1 MAVNEEDVK
10 NKLNILTV
18 ENLKSIIRV
27 LNSQLKLKL
36 RLSGNKAD
44 FVHRILDTLDHYKEH
59 NKSNYDV
66 TKDIVMQVYNTGTY
80 SRPASGSGPRLPP
93 TLNLPT
99 KHPAYEQPAAP
110 KPLIWKSN
118 PFQSIIRQVSDV
130 ATLHEARDRSLRS
143 VFLEFK
149 IPTDYSQQLNQ
160 SRIGPS
166 DPIRYQLRIYSASSD
181 FYKPHLLD
189 QQLPIDFP
197 VLCDLKVNGKQIKAN
212 TRGVRN
218 QPGTASPPNADVEK
232 NLILS
237 PNASN
242 TLEVIYR
249 DTHKK
254 HYIVINLVEQ
264 YSCDQLANIVRQQP
278 EIPSTSVV
286 ERYKSMQDNDDVV
299 AGASTVS
306 LKCPIGFFRMQ
317 TPIRSIHS
325 QSLQCFDA
333 MSFFS
338 INEQLP
344 TFTDP
349 SSKKPIKF
357 KDLAVDGFTHQ
368 ILQAI
373 PDDYGS
379 VVVEP
384 DAEWHTEDGEY
395 GSEAWMEAK
404 KAGKIPEF
412 NKAEKQPSAKPVKN
426 EKQEKS
432 AEVLDLSSD
441 DEDADGS
448 SYAKAPPRPPAKK
461 QQQIIDLT
469 LSSDEEDEVNN
480 DGANDDANI
489 VSTGNDAGPV
499 NLNTVGS
506 SNDDVD
512 QRLPPLHIPQEAP
525 AQVSLKRNRDSD
537 DQASNILD
545 KRRNIESNVESNI
558 ESNSVQNSTP
568 VSASN
573 SVLSGARTPNG
584 NPPGPFIL
592 RESGP
597 LPASHSPQT
606 PFSSAHPTPQP
617 QQEQIPRNDQQNIHQ
632 RERSPW
638 VPQPLTLPQISNNF
652 TVKPDPFVPPRQ
664 EHRVIQPNQE
674 VVHQPSFGELQGIP
688 PAPPTLPPP
697 TFARLPHPIY
707 RPPSQRDNGSRYHE
721 HHSRSLR
728 APKTRLPEQDKNVR
742 RIVPSRSSL
751 KTDEDF
757 VPLVS
762 QRKRAKQREAQQ
774 HGYLTLDVDYRS
786 LEGPSKSTNA
796 DEDVNGS
803 SDENSDEEE
812 SSKTR
817 YNDTVKKRIEWDRHL
832 KEHPQD
838 VEGWLDYVKFQKD
851 IVINENIEV
860 SSKNVRNVV
869 LDLQYQVLEKA
880 ITYQPNN
887 VDLIVKKLE
896 IGASGLKDDIV
907 REFQFAIRRYNGV
920 YKIWRSYI
928 DFVQCHASIIS
939 PGEIYPNEA
948 DRMCPF
954 EISSRVYRD
963 AFHALANQGS
973 DNDLINLFTRYCSF
987 LLGAGYTERVYSLY
1001 QAVLELNSRNIS
1013 VDQLGKLWHDTN
1025 FKRVGNIA
1033 EDIDE
1038 EYRLEYPEYA
1048 TLQLQEWEEYE
1059 MINDTVDNSF
1069 PVVCER
1075 NFSDDPFRNV
1085 LWEVDLLPFLIKLRG
1100 VDCKEKLLD
1109 SLLSIFS
1116 ISMIPNGI
1124 STNDEQVRDLLLQG
1138 RTYCHENFELGY
1150 PSYFNQPQYINTI
1163 FPLHDTYQNFK
1174 DEHLEHLQRIADDLG
1189 LPQKQMLLYQNDNSK
1204 LKQILANNVDNCSS
1218 SGVVNDLTQQQT
1230 TMNILKARRFWSSLD
1245 LSNFEAISCRALFEY
1260 LVSRSDEKAVTIFEE
1275 ALNKLPASTYN
1286 HEVLLTE
1293 LVCFIDSLERLHDMD
1308 RTIQLPST
1316 STIKRVYGNAKK
1328 TYPHNSL
1335 FRWVIQL
1342 YFPCVLTHSRYL
1354 YFNTEAKFGGYR
1366 QLFDEG
1372 MEENEYAEV
1381 YIQMA
1386 KNTLK
1391 RSEANNV
1398 PYVNKVR
1405 RIFAVGIASQKAQ
1418 HSVALWKSYYE
1429 FEFNIMKDYGS
1440 AEKVVMS
1447 SLRFCPWSKELH
1459 MFIFKVSKKTQ
1470 NTNHLLQII
1479 NVMSEYGIRMR
1490 IDPSPYI
1497 RRAVEFELNNEER
1510 LKAENLVENSENSE
1524 EEMFM

>member
-1 MAVNEEDVK
+1 M
-10 NKLNILTV
+10 
-18 ENLKSIIRV
+18 
-27 LNSQLKLKL
+27 
-36 RLSGNKAD
+36 
-44 FVHRILDTLDHYKEH
+44 
-59 NKSNYDV
+59 SNG
-66 TKDIVMQVYNTGTY
+66 Q
-80 SRPASGSGPRLPP
+80 
-93 TLNLPT
+93 
-99 KHPAYEQPAAP
+99 
-110 KPLIWKSN
+110 
-118 PFQSIIRQVSDV
+118 
-130 ATLHEARDRSLRS
+130 
-143 VFLEFK
+143 
-149 IPTDYSQQLNQ
+149 
-160 SRIGPS
+160 
-166 DPIRYQLRIYSASSD
+166 
-181 FYKPHLLD
+181 
-189 QQLPIDFP
+189 
-197 VLCDLKVNGKQIKAN
+197 
-212 TRGVRN
+212 
-218 QPGTASPPNADVEK
+218 
-232 NLILS
+232 
-237 PNASN
+237 
-242 TLEVIYR
+242 
-249 DTHKK
+249 
-254 HYIVINLVEQ
+254 
-264 YSCDQLANIVRQQP
+264 
-278 EIPSTSVV
+278 
-286 ERYKSMQDNDDVV
+286 
-299 AGASTVS
+299 
-306 LKCPIGFFRMQ
+306 
-317 TPIRSIHS
+317 
-325 QSLQCFDA
+325 
-333 MSFFS
+333 
-338 INEQLP
+338 P
-344 TFTDP
+344 TFD
-349 SSKKPIKF
+349 SF
-357 KDLAVDGFTHQ
+357 
-368 ILQAI
+368 
-373 PDDYGS
+373 PD
-379 VVVEP
+379 
-384 DAEWHTEDGEY
+384 
-395 GSEAWMEAK
+395 
-404 KAGKIPEF
+404 IF
-412 NKAEKQPSAKPVKN
+412 
-426 EKQEKS
+426 
-432 AEVLDLSSD
+432 
-441 DEDADGS
+441 
-448 SYAKAPPRPPAKK
+448 
-461 QQQIIDLT
+461 
-469 LSSDEEDEVNN
+469 
-480 DGANDDANI
+480 
-489 VSTGNDAGPV
+489 STGND
-499 NLNTVGS
+499 NTQRDSDSKFS
-506 SNDDVD
+506 SRRDKDRRERDSKSRDIEKEKRRRDDRYRD
-512 QRLPPLHIPQEAP
+512 RHPN
-525 AQVSLKRNRDSD
+525 RNRDKSRREDSSYYDDRYPSKSRKRYAESADIDKPSSSNRNVDFRPPKLTSD
-537 DQASNILD
+537 DKRFFYTSSFGDKSNLTLEGPELAVIPRYRRSGKGRVLGLPRDILINE
-545 KRRNIESNVESNI
+545 KVQYRSRNI
-558 ESNSVQNSTP
+558 
-568 VSASN
+568 
-573 SVLSGARTPNG
+573 
-584 NPPGPFIL
+584 IL
-592 RESGP
+592 
-597 LPASHSPQT
+597 
-606 PFSSAHPTPQP
+606 
-617 QQEQIPRNDQQNIHQ
+617 
-632 RERSPW
+632 
-638 VPQPLTLPQISNNF
+638 
-652 TVKPDPFVPPRQ
+652 
-664 EHRVIQPNQE
+664 
-674 VVHQPSFGELQGIP
+674 PS
-688 PAPPTLPPP
+688 
-697 TFARLPHPIY
+697 
-707 RPPSQRDNGSRYHE
+707 E

-762 QRKRAKQREAQQ
+762 QRKRAKQRKAQQ

-1025 FKRVGNIA
+1025 FKRVGNIV

-1204 LKQILANNVDNCSS
+1204 LKQILANNVDNWYLYDIYARLQYAKSKSESSRKVYRECLKSSSENEIDRVKLCYSWSLMEFMQGNLNVSLNILCDSSS

-1293 LVCFIDSLERLHDMD
+1293 LTHWKGFMIWIAQYNYL
-1308 RTIQLPST
+1308 QLAQSN
-1316 STIKRVYGNAKK
+1316 G
-1328 TYPHNSL
+1328 
-1335 FRWVIQL
+1335 WVIQL

-1440 AEKVVMS
+1440 AEKVVMN